1 MNHQRINDNTQPSK
15 HFQDFLEDKLSESE
29 IQALFQRA
37 KEEDF
42 KRRFKEKLAA
52 RVTEA
57 IVEAK
62 PEEVVAVDPPMKVV
76 RGGQS
81 FAQNW
86 AKVAS
91 VLLILGVGILFSY
104 PSKPSYLDLQAQ
116 YAAEMPAYD
125 NTKKGGDPNFDA
137 WEATAK
143 QAYAKN
149 DFKTAE
155 NNLKQIIA
163 SGKGDSDHYFYLG
176 LCLSKTKPPFLAEAI
191 QALTEAKNLRQG
203 LQDKEIR
210 WHLAL
215 LYIQNKQFEAAKVEL
230 NVLKGKYKSAEVQKL
245 LNALPLN

>member
-1 MNHQRINDNTQPSK
+1 
-15 HFQDFLEDKLSESE
+15 
-29 IQALFQRA
+29 
-37 KEEDF
+37 
-42 KRRFKEKLAA
+42 
-52 RVTEA
+52 
-57 IVEAK
+57 
-62 PEEVVAVDPPMKVV
+62 V

-86 AKVAS
+86 ANAAS
-91 VLLILGVGILFSY
+91 VLLILGVGILFFY
-104 PSKPSYLDLQAQ
+104 PSKPSYLDLQTQ

-125 NTKKGGDPNFDA
+125 NTKKDAGAAFDA
-137 WEATAK
+137 LEAAAK
-143 QAYAKN
+143 QAYAKQ

-155 NNLKQIIA
+155 NALKQIIA

-176 LCLSKTKPPFLAEAI
+176 LCLSKTNPPFLAEAI

-230 NVLKGKYKSAEVQKL
+230 NALKGKYKSEEVQKL
-245 LNALPLN
+245 LNALPPN